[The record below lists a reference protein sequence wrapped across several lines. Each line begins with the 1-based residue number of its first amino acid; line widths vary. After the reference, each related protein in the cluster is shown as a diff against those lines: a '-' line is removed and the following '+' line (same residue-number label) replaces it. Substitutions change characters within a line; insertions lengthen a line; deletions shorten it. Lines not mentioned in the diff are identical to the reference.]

1 MLLRSRDGRQID
13 LRPPPHAQRNDS
25 MKALF
30 NRLRGKRM
38 NQARIGALIEAGW
51 NALRSGDP
59 VLATQMATLLDS
71 DGVAQLQLRLAVAVA
86 NGDAGSAKSILNL
99 YPALDQDAR
108 IQSELGRFFAS
119 RRQFKEA
126 EGAFRA
132 SLAINSTYTPGI
144 IGLSRL
150 LLQRKRIAE
159 ALQAIMPLLT
169 TGLERPEAIVLAS
182 EIYRALGRCDD
193 AIHLLESCISE
204 PAYPESFAVALATC
218 YEQVGRRAAA
228 IELAQR
234 WLSQNRGSTAMR
246 RLMGELLGRDGR
258 FDEAQKALEQVLL
271 DEPRNSAALN
281 SLGEIQ
287 RSLGRYDEALE
298 NFQLARHQDS
308 SLSIARV
315 SLIAELVRAG
325 HIDEARLETA
335 DLLAREPEN
344 SDGWY
349 WEGNLAD
356 RANEIDVAA
365 NAYERA
371 VSISPGLATCWTN
384 LGLVRLRQGRDLDA
398 IACQRRALEIV
409 PNSAAVNLNL
419 GLALQSAGD
428 ILGAIDCYM
437 ASRNIDPNDRITSL
451 HIAIARLTAG
461 DFALGW
467 DDYEHRWLRE
477 TASQRWPR
485 APQWNGE
492 PLNAKRLLIWGE
504 QGLGDQIMFASCI
517 EEVAKPAAECVIEC
531 NPRLAPLFARSFPK
545 CKLVAG
551 TSQADLDQLCS
562 KYEIDVQTPIGSL
575 PRMVRRSMEQFP
587 RHTGYLVPSAEAQ
600 HKWRTRLAALPG
612 RLKVGISWIGG
623 APITRQRLR
632 SQALAS
638 WSSILTLNDIDFVS
652 LQYTHC
658 ADELATVR
666 AEFEVNISHWQ
677 DAIDDF
683 DQTAA
688 LVSQLD
694 LVISVCTTVVHLAG
708 ALNVPAWV
716 MTPASPE
723 WRYLNRGTG
732 MPWYPSIV
740 LFRQSK
746 PNDWSD
752 VIGEVKTRLEANL
765 ALLA

>member
-1 MLLRSRDGRQID
+1 
-13 LRPPPHAQRNDS
+13 

-38 NQARIGALIEAGW
+38 TQDRTRALIEAGW
-51 NALRSGDP
+51 SALRSGDP
-59 VLATQMATLLDS
+59 VVAAQIAAQLDR
-71 DGVAQLQLRLAVAVA
+71 DGVSELQFRLAVAIA
-86 NGDAGSAKSILNL
+86 NGNAGSAQSILNL
-99 YPALDQDAR
+99 FPALDQDAR
-108 IQSELGRFFAS
+108 IQSELGTFFAS
-119 RRQFKEA
+119 RQQFKEA

-132 SLAINSTYTPGI
+132 SLAINSMHAPGI
-144 IGLSRL
+144 TGLSRL

-159 ALQAIMPLLT
+159 ALQAITPLLP
-169 TGLERPEAIVLAS
+169 TGIERPEATILAS
-182 EIYRALGRCDD
+182 EIYCALGRLDD
-193 AIHLLESCISE
+193 SIHLLESCVCE

-228 IELAQR
+228 IELVQR
-234 WLSQNRGSTAMR
+234 WLSQNRGSSAMR
-246 RLMGELLGRDGR
+246 RLVGELLGRDGR
-258 FDEAQKALEQVLL
+258 FEAAQKALEQVLL

-308 SLSIARV
+308 SLAPARV
-315 SLIAELVRAG
+315 NLIAELVRAG

-335 DLLAREPEN
+335 ELLTREPEN

-371 VSISPGLATCWTN
+371 VSISPDSASCWTN
-384 LGLVRLRQGRDLDA
+384 LGLIRLRQGLGLDA
-398 IACQRRALEIV
+398 IACQRRALEIA

-428 ILGAIDCYM
+428 IPGAIDCYM
-437 ASRNIDPNDRITSL
+437 ASRNFDPNDGITSL

-485 APQWNGE
+485 PPQWNGE

-517 EEVAKPAAECVIEC
+517 DEVAAHAAECVIEC

-545 CKLVAG
+545 CKVVAG

-562 KYEIDVQTPIGSL
+562 KYEINLQTPIGSL
-575 PRMVRRSMEQFP
+575 PRAVRRSMEQFP
-587 RHTGYLVPSAEAQ
+587 RHTGYLVPSTEAQ
-600 HKWRTRLAALPG
+600 QKWRARLAALPG
-612 RLKVGISWIGG
+612 KFKVGISWIGG
-623 APITRQRLR
+623 APVTRQRLR

-638 WSSILTLNDIDFVS
+638 WSPLLRQTEIDFIS
-652 LQYTHC
+652 LQYTDC
-658 ADELATVR
+658 AKELSHVR
-666 AEFEVNISHWQ
+666 HELGVNISHWQ

-683 DQTAA
+683 DQNAA

-694 LVISVCTTVVHLAG
+694 LVISVCTTAVHLAG
-708 ALNVPAWV
+708 ALNVPTWV

-723 WRYLNRGTG
+723 WRYLNHGTE
-732 MPWYPSIV
+732 MPWYPSII
-740 LFRQSK
+740 LFRQST
-746 PNDWSD
+746 PNDWTG
-752 VIGEVKTRLEANL
+752 VIGRINTRLAEKLEL
-765 ALLA
+765 AA